1 MKTTFVIYVT
11 DFLIEIQ
18 HKGNAR
24 PFVMKQPDFSAGSK
38 TSKAQVSP
46 ERAYQNFL
54 LQNVLLPFCCN

>member
-18 HKGNAR
+18 HKGSAR